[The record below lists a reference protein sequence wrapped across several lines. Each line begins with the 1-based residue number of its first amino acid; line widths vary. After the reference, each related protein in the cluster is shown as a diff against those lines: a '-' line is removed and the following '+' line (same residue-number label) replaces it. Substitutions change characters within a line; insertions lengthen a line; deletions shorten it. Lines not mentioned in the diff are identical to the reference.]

1 MFARADCLMSRA
13 GSTASGHPMSV
24 SGGEMLSACVV
35 AVYAALTVAVWAAG
49 QLAAW
54 IRTGHWLPMS
64 VGAGAEVVMRLPT
77 HLADPTVAWPST
89 FRAAL
94 PSGPVVLAC
103 LVASLGAL
111 AGLAAAAIVAWR
123 RISGARTPGAIGR
136 GAAWATSQQLKPIL
150 LSRLSRRGEAGD
162 DHSSGARAGRVVL
175 GRLAGSGG
183 AWSGGAGSRLRPR
196 RARLVATEARHS
208 VLVFGPTQSGKTTG
222 LAIPAILEW
231 QGPVMA
237 TSVKADLVRDT
248 LAWRR
253 RQGRTWIYDPTA
265 STGLVAATWSP
276 LAGARDWA
284 GAQRLAH
291 WLTTASAPR
300 AGLSDAE
307 FWLAAASKLLAPL
320 LHACALSGRDMADL
334 VRWLD
339 TIEQAEVTAALV
351 VASAEEALV
360 AFEASCRRD
369 ERQLSSIYTTA
380 EMALAAFADRNVVAS
395 AHSSDIEPAAL
406 LEGNHTLYLCGTV
419 HEQGRL
425 QGVFASLIQAVIE
438 AAVYRASVTGRPLDP
453 PLLLVLDEAANIAPL
468 RELDT
473 LASTAAGMGIQLVTI
488 CQDVAQLA
496 TRYGP
501 DRARTIANNHR
512 AKVVLSGVSDPT
524 TLELMSGLLGEEAYQ
539 QQSISA
545 ESHERRRTFT
555 SSVAYRRL
563 ASTDELRRIRPG
575 QGVLVY
581 GHLPAARLELRPWY
595 GDATLRRRTEPA
607 D

>member
-1 MFARADCLMSRA
+1 VSRA
-13 GSTASGHPMSV
+13 ASPANGHPVAV
-24 SGGEMLSACVV
+24 SGGEKLAAGVV
-35 AVYAALTVAVWAAG
+35 GLYAALTVAVWAAG
-49 QLAAW
+49 QMASL
-54 IRTGHWLPMS
+54 IRTGHWLPMPI
-64 VGAGAEVVMRLPT
+64 GAAAAVVARLPK
-77 HLADPTVAWPST
+77 HLADPAEAWPPAV
-89 FRAAL
+89 RAGL
-94 PSGPVVLAC
+94 PSGPVLLAC
-103 LVASLGAL
+103 LVVSLTGSG
-111 AGLAAAAIVAWR
+111 GLAIAV
-123 RISGARTPGAIGR
+123 ISGRRRLSGPPTPAGR
-136 GAAWATSQQLKPIL
+136 GAVWATRQQLKPIL
-150 LSRLSRRGEAGD
+150 LPRRGQASD

-175 GRLAGSGG
+175 GRLAGAGG
-183 AWSGGAGSRLRPR
+183 ARRQPWR
-196 RARLVATEARHS
+196 RARLLATEARHS

-231 QGPVMA
+231 RGPVMA

-248 LAWRR
+248 LVWRR
-253 RQGRTWIYDPTA
+253 RQGRAWIYDPTA
-265 STGLVAATWSP
+265 STGLAAATWSP
-276 LAGARDWA
+276 LAGAREWA

-307 FWLAAASKLLAPL
+307 FWLAAAAKLLAPL

-339 TIEQAEVTAALV
+339 TMEQAEVTAALV
-351 VASAEEALV
+351 VAAAQDALV

-380 EMALAAFADRNVVAS
+380 EMALAAFADPKVVAS
-395 AHSSDIEPAAL
+395 ARSSEIQADL
-406 LEGNHTLYLCGTV
+406 LLDGSHTLYLCGTA

-438 AAVYRASVTGRPLDP
+438 AAIYRASVSGTRLDP

-473 LASTAAGMGIQLVTI
+473 LASTAAGMGIQLITI

-496 TRYGP
+496 ARYGP

-512 AKVVLSGVSDPT
+512 AKLVLSGLSDPT

-539 QQSISA
+539 HHSVSA

-563 ASTDELRRIRPG
+563 ASTDELRRIPPG
-575 QGVLVY
+575 YGVLVY
-581 GHLPAARLELRPWY
+581 GHLPAARLELRSWY
-595 GDATLRRRTEPA
+595 QDVTLRRRSERPA
-607 D
+607 